1 MVEMRRFELL
11 MLPHLGLNQAPIP
24 IRVHLHTGE
33 GLVLQNPQIYE
44 SLLDSLTAYLRPLAW
59 HSHPPSLSAICTPSQ
74 QWNGT
79 VHPPDEHGES
89 IYYALLLYSS
99 KRSGPKCPC
108 RPATPSP
115 KDGVLLLHHILDSG
129 SNALV

>member
-1 MVEMRRFELL
+1 MHPYVSSI
-11 MLPHLGLNQAPIP
+11 GLWAIS
-24 IRVHLHTGE
+24 TG
-33 GLVLQNPQIYE
+33 GTSTPGAVFHVPPQTR
-44 SLLDSLTAYLRPLAW
+44 SPRQGA
-59 HSHPPSLSAICTPSQ
+59 
-74 QWNGT
+74 
-79 VHPPDEHGES
+79 VHPSYELEES

-129 SNALV
+129 SNAPV